1 MLNLR
6 LVTRT
11 GLAVALAGALAA
23 PGGAVAQDLRSPD
36 ARDAALTQDLR
47 SPDARDA
54 ATRAPVGHEPIP
66 APRIVR
72 ITPDQ
77 FDWGDAGIGAGGTL
91 GLLLVATGAGMA
103 LVRRRAG
110 QRDLDIAA

>member
-1 MLNLR
+1 MLNHR
-6 LVTRT
+6 VIT
-11 GLAVALAGALAA
+11 GAALALALVVPSGAA
-23 PGGAVAQDLRSPD
+23 AQDLRSPD
-36 ARDAALTQDLR
+36 ARDATTSQDLR

-91 GLLLVATGAGMA
+91 GLLLIATGAGMA
-103 LVRRRAG
+103 LVRRRG
-110 QRDLDIAA
+110 GHRDLTA

>member
-1 MLNLR
+1 MLKHHPI
-6 LVTRT
+6 TRA
-11 GLAVALAGALAA
+11 GLALALAGALAA
-23 PGGAVAQDLRSPD
+23 PVGAGAQDLRSPD
-36 ARDAALTQDLR
+36 ARDAATPQDLR

-72 ITPDQ
+72 VTPDQ
-77 FDWGDAGIGAGGTL
+77 FDRGDAGIGAGGTI
-91 GLLLVATGAGMA
+91 GPLLIATGAGMA

-110 QRDLDIAA
+110 RREVDIAA